1 MTIDS
6 NILLEYIYFSFVL
19 WVRSSELK
27 VEIFLPSSADTAKKH
42 QIIALNRIINNN
54 FEYKGLSFSKNIA
67 KGMTTCEGS
76 RCSASCIPLQA
87 CIQSNGILVN
97 QKCFLCGMTQYYQN
111 KKCNNIT
118 CPENMTLVGR
128 TCVCKQNYFLIH
140 PGVCSPCPLNAHWS
154 INRCVCND
162 GFYMLQTKCIACP
175 KDSIYEKSTKRC
187 LCKEGF
193 YWF

>member
-1 MTIDS
+1 MRTGISHIPTIKINGIKLDHLTTKLTIIMTIDS

-97 QKCFLCGMTQYYQN
+97 
-111 KKCNNIT
+111 
-118 CPENMTLVGR
+118 
-128 TCVCKQNYFLIH
+128 
-140 PGVCSPCPLNAHWS
+140 
-154 INRCVCND
+154 
-162 GFYMLQTKCIACP
+162 
-175 KDSIYEKSTKRC
+175 
-187 LCKEGF
+187 
-193 YWF
+193 